1 MDWNLIST
9 LVTVVISVG
18 SVLVMYGKMWS
29 RFSITVESLQKA
41 VDKLTLSIDK
51 IMQEQVILMKD
62 VRELQVEQKELSR
75 RITSIETW
83 LLGKWSDKCE
93 GR

>member
-1 MDWNLIST
+1 
-9 LVTVVISVG
+9 
-18 SVLVMYGKMWS
+18 MWS

>member
-1 MDWNLIST
+1 MEWSIIST
-9 LVTVVISVG
+9 FVTVAISVG

-29 RFSITVESLQKA
+29 KFSITVDSLQKA
-41 VDKLTLSIDK
+41 VDKLGLSIDK

-83 LLGKWSDKCE
+83 LLGRWGDRHE
-93 GR
+93 GY